1 MADDADYCEA
11 LVKDTDK
18 DRFLATLFAPADSR
32 ADLYVLYAFDI
43 ETAAVAQRVR
53 DPAAGEIRLQW
64 WHDALAGIL
73 ESTGNPVADAMLE
86 TTARNGIDTLLALS
100 LIDARRQAL
109 YPNQHQSE
117 AEFELFASETA
128 GAIYLMAA
136 QVLGGKPDEATKLAC
151 HHAGVATATHDP
163 ALAQRHLG
171 AVKSLIWSLPENLLP
186 ALLPLALAV
195 DDRAKLPQWRKQ
207 WILWRASKNLAA
219 WL

>member
-1 MADDADYCEA
+1 MADEADYCEG

-32 ADLYVLYAFDI
+32 ADLYALYAFDL

-64 WHDALAGIL
+64 WHDALAGIS
-73 ESTGNPVADAMLE
+73 ESSGHPVADAMLN
-86 TTARNGIDTLLALS
+86 AMAHNGIDTLLALS

-109 YPNQHQSE
+109 YPNEHQSE
-117 AEFELFASETA
+117 AEFEIFASETA
-128 GAIYLMAA
+128 GTIYLMAA
-136 QVLGGKPDEATKLAC
+136 QVLGGAPSEATKLAC
-151 HHAGVATATHDP
+151 HHAGVVT
-163 ALAQRHLG
+163 LAPQASVSHRS
-171 AVKSLIWSLPENLLP
+171 AVKALIASLPADVLP
-186 ALLPLALAV
+186 ALLPLALLV
-195 DDRAKLPQWRKQ
+195 DNRSKLAQWRKQ

>member
-1 MADDADYCEA
+1 MIADTSYCET
-11 LVKDTDK
+11 LVRDADK
-18 DRFLATLFAPADSR
+18 DRFLATLFAPAQYRS
-32 ADLYVLYAFDI
+32 DLFSIYAFDL

-64 WHDALAGIL
+64 WHDAIGGIL
-73 ESTGNPVADAMLE
+73 ESTGNPVADSLLDTM
-86 TTARNGIDTLLALS
+86 ARNGIDTLLALS

-109 YPNQHQSE
+109 YQSE
-117 AEFELFASETA
+117 NRTDAEFEIFASATA

-136 QVLGGKPDEATKLAC
+136 QVLGGAPVEAVKLAC
-151 HHAGVATATHDP
+151 HHAGVATATDDA
-163 ALAQRHLG
+163 ALARRHLG
-171 AVKSLIWSLPENLLP
+171 AVKSLIGGLPEGVLP

-195 DDRAKLPQWRKQ
+195 GDRAALAQWRKQ